1 MGSGKPRNHGCRISD
16 DWTFKGMRT
25 LILENELLRV
35 TVLVDRGSDIV
46 EFRYKPLDLDFL
58 YFAPGGIRN
67 PARETPSAYTNH
79 PYLDYFSGGWNE
91 ILPSGGP
98 AVVYK
103 NAALGQHAEI
113 SLLPW
118 DYAILFDTSG
128 QVAVKLWVRPL
139 RTPFYIEKTL
149 IMEQGKPVL
158 KLSERVT
165 NEAGEPLHFMWG
177 HHIAFGGPFLK
188 EGAVINA
195 PAKRFLVHSEMPGFE
210 PRRFQ
215 PGSDSTWPQAP
226 TPHIPLSP
234 SGIPKRVRA
243 PEAGGELTDASRI
256 PPFGKLQAQELA
268 YLTDLQAGWYAIT
281 NPVRKVGFGT
291 AFDPQVFRY
300 IWYWQ
305 QMGNVAEGFPWW
317 SRTHT
322 AALEPWTSFPSNG
335 LEEAIAN
342 CTALQLS
349 PGESISTSLMAV
361 AYTGLESVQGI
372 EPDGQ
377 VK

>member
-1 MGSGKPRNHGCRISD
+1 VVNKFLYQMGKGAAMGMGRARNHGCRISD

-35 TVLVDRGSDIV
+35 TVLVDRGSDII

-58 YFAPGGIRN
+58 LFAPGGVRS
-67 PARETPSAYTNH
+67 PARETPSAYTSS

-98 AVVYK
+98 AVMYK
-103 NAALGQHAEI
+103 GAALGQHAEI

-118 DYAILFDTSG
+118 EYAILSDSPER
-128 QVAVKLWVRPL
+128 VAVKLWVRPL
-139 RTPFYIEKTL
+139 RVPFYIEKTL
-149 IMEQGKPVL
+149 SMEAGKPVL

-177 HHIAFGGPFLK
+177 HHIAFGRPFLE
-188 EGAVINA
+188 EGALIDA
-195 PAKRFLVHSEMPGFE
+195 PAQRFQVHAEMPGFE

-215 PGSDSTWPQAP
+215 PDSESAWPMAP
-226 TPHIPLSP
+226 TPQ
-234 SGIPKRVRA
+234 
-243 PEAGGELTDASRI
+243 GGLENASRV
-256 PPFGKLQAQELA
+256 PPFGRLRAQELA
-268 YLTDLQAGWYAIT
+268 YLSGLQAGWYAIT
-281 NPVRKVGFGT
+281 NPVRRVGFGM

-317 SRTHT
+317 GRTHT

-335 LEEAIAN
+335 LEEAIDN
-342 CTALQLS
+342 GTALQLA
-349 PGESISTSLMAV
+349 PGESLETSLAAA
-361 AYTGLESVQGI
+361 AYTGLEKVQ
-372 EPDGQ
+372 EVDLDGQ
-377 VK
+377 VR